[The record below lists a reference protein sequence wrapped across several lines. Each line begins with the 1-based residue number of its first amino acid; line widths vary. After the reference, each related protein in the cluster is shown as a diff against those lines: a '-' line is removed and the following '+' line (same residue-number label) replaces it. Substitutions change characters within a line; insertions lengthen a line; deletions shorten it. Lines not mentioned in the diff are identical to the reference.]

1 MRQYREVMAIAAVFD
16 LDNTL
21 VEGSSLFHFGK
32 EMMRRRFIGPRT
44 ILRYAR
50 AEFSYVRNR
59 AEQDGM
65 PADVA
70 SRVLGMVEGRHQEEL
85 IGLADDFVASRLP
98 RYYVA
103 EVVDRLTHFVKLG
116 IPTYIATASPQ
127 ELADAIARSLGATGA
142 LGTVSETVNGVYTG
156 RLAQPIAHGAEKA
169 ARVRA
174 VLESSETDL
183 ENSWAFSDSVN
194 DLPLL
199 AMVGNPVAVHP
210 DKALNQIALQN
221 SWQVIT
227 PKSSNDL
234 GSIAA
239 IFGFHPYPM
248 S

>member
-1 MRQYREVMAIAAVFD
+1 MAIAAVFD

-32 EMMRRRFIGPRT
+32 EMVRRRFIGPRT
-44 ILRYAR
+44 VVRYAR
-50 AEFSYVRNR
+50 AEFTYVRNR
-59 AEQDGM
+59 SERDGM

-70 SRVLGMVEGRHQEEL
+70 SRVLGMVEGRQQQDL
-85 IGLADDFVASRLP
+85 IGLADDFVATRLP
-98 RYYVA
+98 RYYVTD
-103 EVVDRLTHFVKLG
+103 VVDRLTHFVKLG

-127 ELADAIARSLGATGA
+127 ELADSIARSLGATGA
-142 LGTVSETVNGVYTG
+142 LGTVSETVNGIYTG

-169 ARVRA
+169 ARVRSL
-174 VLESSETDL
+174 LESTDTDL
-183 ENSWAFSDSVN
+183 DGSWAFSDSVN

-210 DKALNQIALQN
+210 DKALNQIAMQN

-227 PKSSNDL
+227 PKQGTDL
-234 GSIAA
+234 GSIASM
-239 IFGFHPYPM
+239 FGFHPYPM